1 MSGRK
6 ISEKIVSIPEVKKIM
21 EEVKQKIMDVDEEG
35 MSHFQ
40 EITYNYVNKF
50 AKMSDKV
57 AMKIKK
63 FLMETYDLEEIYT
76 NNIVN
81 IDPQSLLE
89 LRIILEKSN
98 VGKNFND
105 QQLQSILDQIQDLK
119 AS

>member
-1 MSGRK
+1 MSGKK
-6 ISEKIVSIPEVKKIM
+6 INEKILSIPEVKKIM
-21 EEVKQKIMDVDEEG
+21 DDVKQKIVDIEEEG

-50 AKMSDKV
+50 SKMSDKA

-63 FLMETYDLEEIYT
+63 FLMEKYELEEIFT

-81 IDPQSLLE
+81 IDPQTLQE
-89 LRIILEKSN
+89 IRIILEKSN
-98 VGKNFND
+98 VGKNLTD
-105 QQLQSILDQIQDLK
+105 QQLQEILSQIRDFK

>member
-6 ISEKIVSIPEVKKIM
+6 LNEKIVSIPEVKKIM
-21 EEVKQKIMDVDEEG
+21 EDVKQRIVEIDEEG

-40 EITYNYVNKF
+40 EITYSYVNKF
-50 AKMSDKV
+50 SKMSDKA

-63 FLMETYDLEEIYT
+63 FLMEKYELEEIFA

-81 IDPQSLLE
+81 IDPQTLQE
-89 LRIILEKSN
+89 IRIILEKSN
-98 VGKNFND
+98 IGKNLTD
-105 QQLQSILDQIQDLK
+105 QQLQEIISQIRDFK